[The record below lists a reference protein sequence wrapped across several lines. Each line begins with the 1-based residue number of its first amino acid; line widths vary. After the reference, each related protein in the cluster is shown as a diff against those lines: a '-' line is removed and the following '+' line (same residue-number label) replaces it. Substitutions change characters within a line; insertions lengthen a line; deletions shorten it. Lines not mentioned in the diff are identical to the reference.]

1 MRNETEYSF
10 AKLHAVVSWGNQKLA
25 ALESLQ
31 SYFQT
36 SLAEAAAFLLKL
48 VLVFFATAVPG
59 VSLARRDE
67 GKLSLLRP
75 YLYLYVLVATLWTRR
90 GSALPPLFNWLFA
103 CGCGCHLGYVLFR
116 KRDLA
121 SENTRLLQSLVR
133 ATVSCDCCIWSSQK
147 DH

>member
-1 MRNETEYSF
+1 M
-10 AKLHAVVSWGNQKLA
+10 
-25 ALESLQ
+25 
-31 SYFQT
+31 
-36 SLAEAAAFLLKL
+36 
-48 VLVFFATAVPG
+48 FFATAVPG
-59 VSLARRDE
+59 VSLARRDD

-133 ATVSCDCCIWSSQK
+133 ATVSCDV
-147 DH
+147 